1 MIFIRNSNHSKLS
14 LEEQK
19 LKLLC
24 IITECEIEVGLI
36 NSRIDKQNRRER
48 KNIVY

>member
-1 MIFIRNSNHSKLS
+1 MIFIRNRNSELS

-24 IITECEIEVGLI
+24 IITECELEVSII
-36 NSRIDKQNRRER
+36 NGKIDKKEKKER
-48 KNIVY
+48 DHSC

>member
-1 MIFIRNSNHSKLS
+1 MIFIRNSNNSQLS

-24 IITECEIEVGLI
+24 IITECELEVTNI
-36 NSRIDKQNRRER
+36 NGRINKKEKRER
-48 KNIVY
+48 NHSC